1 MWSFAFFLLH
11 DSVVVVVCLSML
23 YSGRRA
29 SYRLSTLILALAIV
43 AQSVR
48 CQVSFAPCEL
58 LTANVI
64 LQQGLD
70 QPPVVALLSR
80 QSRKQVL
87 GDRVLHSA
95 IALLDAV
102 LDVAKVVGDHCLR
115 RAVVEQALL

>member
-1 MWSFAFFLLH
+1 MLH

-95 IALLDAV
+95 RALLDAV